1 MTGEGKHGG
10 RYLLKMRKEH
20 NMAKTIEDF
29 KKWQEDTL
37 RKAIYWESELTEEA
51 LKQKTYNDALEF
63 LDKNLQV
70 DIHDCDDPTIREF
83 YLLVSTMIGDVRK
96 VVIRKALETEV
107 KHD

>member
-1 MTGEGKHGG
+1 MTVGVKHGG
-10 RYLLKMRKEH
+10 QYLLKMRKEH

-37 RKAIYWESELTEEA
+37 LKAIYWESELTEEA

-63 LDKNLQV
+63 LEENLQI
-70 DIHDCDDPTIREF
+70 DIHDCDNPVIREF
-83 YLLVSTMIGDVRK
+83 YMLVSTMMGDVRK
-96 VVIRKALETEV
+96 VVVRKALEKEI

>member
-1 MTGEGKHGG
+1 
-10 RYLLKMRKEH
+10 
-20 NMAKTIEDF
+20 MAKTIEDF

-63 LDKNLQV
+63 LEENLQI
-70 DIHDCDDPTIREF
+70 DIHDCDNPVIREF
-83 YLLVSTMIGDVRK
+83 YMLVSTMMGDVRK
-96 VVIRKALETEV
+96 VVVRKALETEV

>member
-1 MTGEGKHGG
+1 
-10 RYLLKMRKEH
+10 
-20 NMAKTIEDF
+20 MAKTIEDF
-29 KKWQEDTL
+29 KKWQEDTI
-37 RKAIYWESELTEEA
+37 RKAIYWKSELTEEA

-70 DIHDCDDPTIREF
+70 DIHDCDGPMIREF
-83 YLLVSTMIGDVRK
+83 YLLVSTMIGDVKK

>member
-1 MTGEGKHGG
+1 
-10 RYLLKMRKEH
+10 
-20 NMAKTIEDF
+20 MAKAIEDF

-37 RKAIYWESELTEEA
+37 RKVIYWESKLTEEA

-63 LDKNLQV
+63 LNKNLQV
-70 DIHDCDDPTIREF
+70 DIHDCDDSMIREF
-83 YLLVSTMIGDVRK
+83 YLLVSTMIGDVKK

>member
-1 MTGEGKHGG
+1 
-10 RYLLKMRKEH
+10 
-20 NMAKTIEDF
+20 MAKTIEDF

-63 LDKNLQV
+63 LEENLQI
-70 DIHDCDDPTIREF
+70 DIHDCDNPVIREF
-83 YLLVSTMIGDVRK
+83 YMLVSTMMGDVRK
-96 VVIRKALETEV
+96 VVVRKALETEI